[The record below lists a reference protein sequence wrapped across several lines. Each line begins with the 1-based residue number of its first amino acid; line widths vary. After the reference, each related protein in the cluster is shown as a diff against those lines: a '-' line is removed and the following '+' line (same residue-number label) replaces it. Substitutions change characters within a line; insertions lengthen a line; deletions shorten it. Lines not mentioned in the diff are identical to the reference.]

1 MNMNENKEESTAPSL
16 LDAVKA
22 RAVKR
27 GQPPHTFE
35 SVKHVVQAMIEGES
49 IAGLSKRMNIHYQ
62 TLNRQ
67 KIAAQEFLDQNN
79 TKRVMSAE
87 DIAWVKHLLEAV
99 QKKQS

>member
-1 MNMNENKEESTAPSL
+1 MMNTNELQGIYETILS
-16 LDAVKA
+16 
-22 RAVKR
+22 RRRKR

-49 IAGLSKRMNIHYQ
+49 IAGLSKRMNIYQ

-67 KIAAQEFLDQNN
+67 KIAAQEFLDPNN

-87 DIAWVKHLLEAV
+87 DEAWVVEQLQLAR
-99 QKKQS
+99 Q

>member
-1 MNMNENKEESTAPSL
+1 MNTNELQGIYETILS
-16 LDAVKA
+16 
-22 RAVKR
+22 RRRKR
-27 GQPPHTFE
+27 GQPAHSFE

-67 KIAAQEFLDQNN
+67 KIAAQEFLDPNN

-87 DIAWVKHLLEAV
+87 DEAWVVEQLQLA
-99 QKKQS
+99 KQ